1 MSYLFSCRK
10 TFSLLFFTL
19 ITNLNNDHSPFLII
33 FVRRSPPLLL
43 ISVCW
48 PHLFIFVSS
57 SLSIDLCPYQVF
69 ISCLHFEETLKNKNK
84 NNLSSPIKKLRGL
97 GSSTKKR
104 KVKQLVHELKVQ
116 IFIIRESKIGN
127 CADWLINYLWP
138 SNGNFGG
145 LIIIWDS
152 FVFCKDWVQLRKCLI
167 KCFIDENK

>member
-84 NNLSSPIKKLRGL
+84 NNLSSPIKGVF
-97 GSSTKKR
+97 GS
-104 KVKQLVHELKVQ
+104 LFELKQ
-116 IFIIRESKIGN
+116 FI
-127 CADWLINYLWP
+127 LTM
-138 SNGNFGG
+138 
-145 LIIIWDS
+145 
-152 FVFCKDWVQLRKCLI
+152 
-167 KCFIDENK
+167 ENKYDEVKNSWV